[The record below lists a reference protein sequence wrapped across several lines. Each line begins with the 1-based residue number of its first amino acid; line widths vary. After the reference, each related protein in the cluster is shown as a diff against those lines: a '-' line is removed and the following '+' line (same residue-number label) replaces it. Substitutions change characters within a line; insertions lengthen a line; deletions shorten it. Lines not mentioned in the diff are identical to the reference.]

1 MKEDLSLFGSQ
12 RDSILSKWET
22 LAGSKNEA

>member
-1 MKEDLSLFGSQ
+1 MKEDLSLFGAQ
-12 RDSILSKWET
+12 RDSILEKWET